1 MSLLLSALLHYAAL
15 CSPMFLIVG
24 LGHVLAR
31 VLRWPRSVSDALS
44 QVVFSIALPALLFG
58 LMSDLS
64 RLPPVDL
71 RVLAAFFGSCLL
83 VFGMA
88 RFIGWRLFKLDGVSQ
103 SLFALAA
110 IFSNN
115 ALLGIPLAKATLG
128 DDAMPTVALVL
139 VFNSLTLWTLVTVS
153 VEWARHGSPT
163 LTGFGATLRGVL
175 MNPLIIAILSGT
187 LVGLMGWSLPPMI
200 KAPLHWV
207 GMGAAPL
214 ALFTLGMGLSEHGI
228 QAHWRLSLSMTALKL
243 LLQPLVVWLLAL
255 ALGLPPKETRAVV
268 LLGSIAV
275 GANVYLMSRHF
286 KVLEGPVA
294 ASLVLSTAGSAI
306 STPLILALLSHAT

>member
-1 MSLLLSALLHYAAL
+1 MPTLLEALLHYAQL
-15 CSPMFLIVG
+15 CAPMFLIVG
-24 LGHVLAR
+24 LGHVLTRA
-31 VLRWPRSVSDALS
+31 LRRPRKVSDALG
-44 QVVFSIALPALLFG
+44 QVVFNIALPALLFG

-83 VFGMA
+83 VFGIA
-88 RFIGWRLFKLDGVSQ
+88 RYLAWRLFRLDGVSQ

-128 DDAMPTVALVL
+128 DAAMPTVALVL

-163 LTGFGATLRGVL
+163 LTGFGATLKSVL
-175 MNPLIIAILSGT
+175 KNPLIIAILSGSF
-187 LVGLMGWSLPPMI
+187 VGLMGWRLPPMI
-200 KAPLHWV
+200 QAPLHWV
-207 GMGAAPL
+207 GLGAAPL
-214 ALFTLGMGLSEHGI
+214 ALFALGMGLAEHGI

-243 LLQPLVVWLLAL
+243 MLQPLVVWLLAR
-255 ALGLPPKETRAVV
+255 ALGVPPMETSAVV

-294 ASLVLSTAGSAI
+294 ASLVLSTAGSAMT
-306 STPLILALLSHAT
+306 TPLILALMSHIN

>member
-1 MSLLLSALLHYAAL
+1 MPTLLHALLHYAQL
-15 CSPMFLIVG
+15 CAPMFLIVG
-24 LGHVLAR
+24 LGYMLTRALQWH
-31 VLRWPRSVSDALS
+31 RSFSDALS

-64 RLPPVDL
+64 RLPPVDW
-71 RVLAAFFGSCLL
+71 RVLLAFFGSCML

-88 RFIGWRLFKLDGVSQ
+88 RLIAWRVFKLDGVSQ

-128 DDAMPTVALVL
+128 DAAMPTVALVL

-163 LTGFGATLRGVL
+163 LTGFGATLKGVL
-175 MNPLIIAILSGT
+175 KNPLIIAILSGT
-187 LVGLMGWSLPPMI
+187 FVGLMGWSLPPMI

-207 GMGAAPL
+207 GLGAAPL
-214 ALFTLGMGLSEHGI
+214 ALFTLGMGLAEHGI

-243 LLQPLVVWLLAL
+243 VLQPLVVWLLAR
-255 ALGLPPKETRAVV
+255 ALGVPPMETSAVV

-294 ASLVLSTAGSAI
+294 ASLVLSTAGSAVT
-306 STPLILALLSHAT
+306 TPLILALMSHIN